1 MDDAEIT
8 LSASVSAREQPSYS
22 RPVAS
27 GSSPRRYLKTVTGVS
42 GGTDIYAAAVDPD
55 RSTLDTALT
64 VAKIAEEHRF
74 DALFAADLLS
84 FGAQGAIG
92 AQEPLIYLSALSA
105 VTSRIGLIATVTTTF
120 HHPYNLAR
128 LFGTLDHVSNGRAA
142 WNAVTSSLG
151 EENYSDLELPGP
163 EERYARAT
171 ESLEVVHALFDSWQ
185 DGALTSDGL
194 GGAVLD
200 PSRVRP
206 IEYRGRYFTVR
217 GPLNIPPLPQ
227 RRPVQFQAGQ
237 SAGGVELGAR
247 FAEVVFTSLTT
258 LDDALTYTRGIR
270 ARARELGRVPGL
282 PYIFSSLHATY
293 GATAAE
299 AARLVREQEETFD
312 LEAGR
317 RLLADMLG
325 GGIDLSGLPLDRPLP
340 ESLLPDPGSVHRRR
354 GRVEIFARL
363 AASGRTLRELIL
375 ESRHTGHWSAAGTPE
390 QVADAIEERY
400 RAGVLDVVSL
410 GGLDDPRTRDFVT
423 NGLLPEL
430 RRRNIVG
437 TDYLGATLRDNLE
450 LPPLPAPAD
459 KRVAVS

>member
-1 MDDAEIT
+1 MSRPA
-8 LSASVSAREQPSYS
+8 APSYGRAVVS
-22 RPVAS
+22 RD
-27 GSSPRRYLKTVTGVS
+27 GSRRHLKTVTGVS
-42 GGTDIYAAAVDPD
+42 GGTDIYAAAVDPA
-55 RSTLDTALT
+55 RSTLANALT
-64 VAKIAEEHRF
+64 VAKVAEEHKI
-74 DALFAADLLS
+74 DALFAADLLA

-163 EERYARAT
+163 EDRYARAA
-171 ESLEVVHALFDSWQ
+171 ESLEVVHALFDSWRE
-185 DGALTSDGL
+185 GALTPDGR

-200 PSRVRP
+200 PVRVRP
-206 IEYRGRYFTVR
+206 IDHRGRYFTVR

-247 FAEVVFTSLTT
+247 FAEVVFTSLATF
-258 LDDALTYTRGIR
+258 DDALAYTHRIR
-270 ARARELGRVPGL
+270 ARARELGRAPGL

-293 GATAAE
+293 GATQAE
-299 AARLVREQEETFD
+299 AARLVREQEESFD

-325 GGIDLSGLPLDRPLP
+325 GDVDLSGLPLDRPLP
-340 ESLLPDPGSVHRRR
+340 ESLLPELHSVRRRR
-354 GRVEIFARL
+354 GRVEIFARR
-363 AASGRTLRELIL
+363 AAAGHTLRELIL
-375 ESRHTGHWSAAGTPE
+375 EARHTGHWSAAGTPE
-390 QVADAIEERY
+390 QLADAIEERY
-400 RAGVLDVVSL
+400 RAGVLDMVTVGS
-410 GGLDDPRTRDFVT
+410 LDDPRTRDFVT

-430 RRRNIVG
+430 RRRDIVG
-437 TDYLGATLRDNLE
+437 SDYLGATFRDNLE
-450 LPPLPAPAD
+450 LSPLPAPAAE
-459 KRVAVS
+459 RVAVS

>member
-1 MDDAEIT
+1 M
-8 LSASVSAREQPSYS
+8 VSHNGAR
-22 RPVAS
+22 
-27 GSSPRRYLKTVTGVS
+27 RRHLKTVTGVS
-42 GGTDIYAAAVDPD
+42 GGPDIYAAALDPGV
-55 RSTLDTALT
+55 STLERAVEVATTA
-64 VAKIAEEHRF
+64 ERHRF

-142 WNAVTSSLG
+142 WNAVTSALG
-151 EENYSDLELPGP
+151 EENYGSGELPGP

-171 ESLEVVHALFDSWQ
+171 ESLEVVNALYDSWQ
-185 DGALTSDGL
+185 EGALRPDGH

-200 PSRVRP
+200 PARVRP
-206 IEYRGRYFTVR
+206 IDHTGRYFTVR

-258 LDDALTYTRGIR
+258 LDDARAYTAAIR
-270 ARARELGRVPGL
+270 ARAAELGRAPGL

-293 GATAAE
+293 GASEAE
-299 AARLVREQEETFD
+299 VARLVREDAEAFD

-317 RLLADMLG
+317 VVLEDMLG
-325 GGIDLSGLPLDRPLP
+325 GGVDLSGLPLDRPLP
-340 ESLLPDPGSVHRRR
+340 ETLLPDPGSVHRRR
-354 GRVEIFARL
+354 GRVAIFARL

-375 ESRHTGHWSAAGTPE
+375 EARHTGHWSAAGTPE
-390 QVADAIEERY
+390 QLADAVEERY
-400 RAGVLDVVSL
+400 RAGVLDVISL
-410 GGLDDPRTRDFVT
+410 GGLDNPRTRDFVV

-430 RRRNIVG
+430 RRRDIVG
-437 TDYLGATLRDNLE
+437 TDYLGATFRDNLE
-450 LPPLPAPAD
+450 LPPLPAPAP
-459 KRVAVS
+459 VGG